1 MSVLK
6 ILHLEDNPHDAALV
20 EATLAAD
27 GVAAEI
33 VRVDNRPAF
42 EAALGA
48 DRFDVILADYHLP
61 SFDGMSAQ
69 VLAARARP
77 DLPFIFLSG
86 SIGEELAIARVKD
99 GATDYVLKDQ
109 MARLPS
115 AVRRALAEAAERAER
130 QRAESEIR
138 RLNAEL
144 EQRVVQRTMELARAN
159 HALAAREIELRDAK
173 SFLEDLIAASP
184 SVIFRLDPVTF
195 DVIYASPNVGWLLG
209 CSAQEIMQSDF
220 WAHHIHPDDRDRVSD
235 GVRAALASHAVQI
248 EQEYRLRG
256 KDDRYRWYFSLM
268 RIEYDADMRPTSIL
282 RYCLDI
288 SDRKQAEDARAES
301 ERRLQA
307 ILDHSPA
314 AVSLKDMSGRFLL
327 SNREFERVTGVAGDA
342 ITGRTVDELF
352 AAPLAAAYRENDRR
366 VLETNRGLEVEEIF
380 LHDGLPHTYHSI
392 KFPLLNPAGRPYALC
407 AVSIDITERK
417 KTDDELKMARLEA
430 ERANRAKSEFLS
442 RMSHDLRTPLNA
454 ILGFAQLLE
463 LDSPGEK
470 AKESVAHILRGGAH
484 LLALINE
491 VLDIS
496 RIEAGHLSL
505 SAEPV
510 HAFEIVEL
518 AMDLV
523 RPLAGQRGISLTVEK
538 PGGDEVVVLAD
549 RQRLNQILLNL
560 LSNAVKY
567 NRTGGRVTVG
577 FERVGAR
584 MRISVSDTG
593 AGISPEKLALLFQP
607 FERLGAEHT
616 AVEGTGLGLALSRG
630 LAEAMGGTLDVSSE
644 ADRGSTFWVELALTA
659 APQPLVDAK
668 SGSARAVATAHA
680 DTRGTVLYIEDNRSN
695 VRLMERVLERRP
707 GVRLVHAATGGD
719 GLRRAGAERPDLVF
733 LDLHLP
739 DMSGEDVLRLLSQDA
754 RLKQIPVAVLSAD
767 ATPAQARRLMAS
779 GAVAYLTKPLDVV
792 QVIRMIDELLP
803 AAEREEHGHAV

>member
-1 MSVLK
+1 
-6 ILHLEDNPHDAALV
+6 
-20 EATLAAD
+20 
-27 GVAAEI
+27 
-33 VRVDNRPAF
+33 
-42 EAALGA
+42 
-48 DRFDVILADYHLP
+48 
-61 SFDGMSAQ
+61 
-69 VLAARARP
+69 
-77 DLPFIFLSG
+77 
-86 SIGEELAIARVKD
+86 
-99 GATDYVLKDQ
+99 
-109 MARLPS
+109 
-115 AVRRALAEAAERAER
+115 
-130 QRAESEIR
+130 
-138 RLNAEL
+138 
-144 EQRVVQRTMELARAN
+144 
-159 HALAAREIELRDAK
+159 
-173 SFLEDLIAASP
+173 
-184 SVIFRLDPVTF
+184 
-195 DVIYASPNVGWLLG
+195 
-209 CSAQEIMQSDF
+209 
-220 WAHHIHPDDRDRVSD
+220 
-235 GVRAALASHAVQI
+235 
-248 EQEYRLRG
+248 
-256 KDDRYRWYFSLM
+256 
-268 RIEYDADMRPTSIL
+268 
-282 RYCLDI
+282 
-288 SDRKQAEDARAES
+288 
-301 ERRLQA
+301 
-307 ILDHSPA
+307 
-314 AVSLKDMSGRFLL
+314 MSGRFLL

-392 KFPLLNPAGRPYALC
+392 KFPLLNHDGRPYALC

-430 ERANRAKSEFLS
+430 ERANRAKSDFLS

-659 APQPLVDAK
+659 APQPRVDAK

-680 DTRGTVLYIEDNRSN
+680 NTGGTVLYIEDNRSN
-695 VRLMERVLERRP
+695 VRLMERVLERRS
-707 GVRLVHAATGGD
+707 GVRLLHAATGGD
-719 GLRRAGAERPDLVF
+719 GLRRAGAERPDLVL
-733 LDLHLP
+733 LDIDMPVLDGLSVIRKIRQEPDLADLP
-739 DMSGEDVLRLLSQDA
+739 V
-754 RLKQIPVAVLSAD
+754 VAVTSFAMQGD
-767 ATPAQARRLMAS
+767 RDKAMAA
-779 GAVAYLTKPLDVV
+779 GFTGYITKPVRAVALRQEV
-792 QVIRMIDELLP
+792 QQLLGR
-803 AAEREEHGHAV
+803 A